1 MKQTDNDKDDVEMK
15 EIKPNTEA
23 ITENERVEETVA
35 EKPPIDL
42 FKSIFLADSSSED
55 ENSEDEESNL
65 TEKQKKSMF
74 GSELSP
80 ERSAPLKP
88 WEVKKPENVLRNP
101 NPPKGIFANVDFD
114 RLNSKKVTKPK
125 PIQESTEKLSDVT
138 KTPNER
144 SKHRMSAKDFFDEDP
159 DEKNSNQT
167 FGPSKPVQNI

>member
-55 ENSEDEESNL
+55 ENSEDEESKL
-65 TEKQKKSMF
+65 TEKQCDKTPENPKKSMF

-80 ERSAPLKP
+80 DRSAPLKP
-88 WEVKKPENVLRNP
+88 WEVKKPENILRNP
-101 NPPKGIFANVDFD
+101 NPPKGIF
-114 RLNSKKVTKPK
+114 
-125 PIQESTEKLSDVT
+125 
-138 KTPNER
+138 
-144 SKHRMSAKDFFDEDP
+144 
-159 DEKNSNQT
+159 
-167 FGPSKPVQNI
+167 